1 MWFSGI
7 IIASIVSLV
16 STAAL
21 NPSVLS
27 SSTTT
32 TTPFDCEVRSWVRS
46 PDLLPSQIQ
55 PAQARWSLNGSD
67 CSEFVKAEV
76 GLRFR
81 ERSLVKIPSVT
92 HFYNSIKCVH

>member
-1 MWFSGI
+1 MWFISI
-7 IIASIVSLV
+7 IVASILSLV

-27 SSTTT
+27 SSTLNIQ
-32 TTPFDCEVRSWVRS
+32 TPFNCEVRSWVRS

-55 PAQARWSLNGSD
+55 PAQVRWNLNGSD
-67 CSEFVKAEV
+67 CTEFVKAEV

-81 ERSLVKIPSVT
+81 ERSLVKIP
-92 HFYNSIKCVH
+92 